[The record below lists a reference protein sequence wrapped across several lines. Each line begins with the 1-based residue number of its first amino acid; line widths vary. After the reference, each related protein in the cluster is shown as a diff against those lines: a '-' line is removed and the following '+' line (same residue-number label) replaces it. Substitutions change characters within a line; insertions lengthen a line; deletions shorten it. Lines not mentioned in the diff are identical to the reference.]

1 MPNRRRVR
9 PGQKE
14 SLSRKYTLDVPL
26 TSTNL
31 TLLAAP
37 TIRLT
42 AKQEGQSDDGMIA
55 DSSSDHAL
63 AVCGFSDRLGCLEGW
78 PCTCPALRC
87 LWSRI
92 FRLCLTALPH
102 CVYMHPR
109 TCQVPLSLACT
120 CSLLR

>member
-63 AVCGFSDRLGCLEGW
+63 AVCGFSDKL
-78 PCTCPALRC
+78 AAF
-87 LWSRI
+87 

-109 TCQVPLSLACT
+109 TCQVPLSLA
-120 CSLLR
+120 